1 MERVKEKIIKYCN
14 TIRTKKQT
22 AKTGQ
27 NRQQLLKKLLIM
39 VLGYKVHVWMF

>member
-1 MERVKEKIIKYCN
+1 MERVKEKIIKYFN

-27 NRQQLLKKLLIM
+27 NRHQNFVEKIID
-39 VLGYKVHVWMF
+39 